1 MKIPIEHKWSQT
13 NEGDIFG
20 TLHSTKNV
28 TFDDYGKLTLSKKT
42 FNVANSD
49 IDDSGFGY
57 LISIPYYNSAY
68 IAVTDDEIFKVNLNG
83 SAITSI
89 AFSPAVVMNSDAIVY
104 NSLLHVTTDTQLSTW
119 NGTAWTNSRLPV
131 ALTAGVPHV
140 MEVFESQATYSLAI
154 ANGNKVQ
161 TYDTSYNANSTV
173 LTLPSYQEVT
183 SIRYRNGYLY
193 VGTKNLNGGE
203 AKIYVW
209 NGSGNGAQYEVP
221 VGCSWVFSMTP
232 YKNTVATVTS
242 QGVLGIVSGTE
253 LVPLSA
259 FPIYY
264 QPDLRWQGSSGLLL
278 NGRVFNRGMIAVG
291 DKLFINVE
299 GEIADGYIPEMQA
312 GLYVFDPRVGLYHRS
327 TSSSTRYVTDDGIT
341 TSSSIITTTNPHNL
355 KTGDGVM
362 FTIVSGLSGVNN
374 DVIYYAKVES
384 ATTLKLAK
392 SHKSLVNGDYVTIT
406 GTATTDA
413 LMYIPN
419 NDNGDLY
426 TSVTS
431 GAITATVYNETPE
444 NLWQSEVIWGS
455 RVDDID
461 GVTVYGLNMFC
472 PSYNV
477 GSFETQ
483 RIYSPNVNQSW
494 NDFNS
499 YIDGFTVDTEKFIL
513 KHRGDTKEETKVMKG
528 VWTATNIFNSDST
541 RINQDP
547 WEDVKEGDE
556 LVIVSGYG
564 RGYSVHVT
572 NVNRD
577 SATVVVITVDEEIG
591 TVGEVFEAFATNYK
605 KEQSHTP
612 DGDDIAGGVDTSSG
626 WVQLKA
632 ELRGFEIA
640 VAINDL
646 SNTKD
651 E

>member
-1 MKIPIEHKWSQT
+1 MKIPSEHKWSQN

-28 TFDDYGKLTLSKKT
+28 TFDDYGKVTLSKKSFSF
-42 FNVANSD
+42 FNSVVGAD
-49 IDDSGFGY
+49 FGY
-57 LISIPYYNSAY
+57 LLSAVYYNDEY
-68 IAVTDDEIFKVNLNG
+68 IFVTHDDIYSGSLTNTAI
-83 SAITSI
+83 SAISST
-89 AFSPAVVMNSDAIVY
+89 PATGLNSDAIVF

-119 NGTAWTNSRLPV
+119 NASSWTNTRLPV
-131 ALTAGVPHV
+131 ALTADVPHP
-140 MEVFESQATYSLAI
+140 MTIFESQATYQLAI
-154 ANGNKVQ
+154 GNGNKVQ

-173 LTLPSYQEVT
+173 LILPSTQRVT
-183 SIRYRNGYLY
+183 TISYRNGYLY
-193 VGTKNLNGGE
+193 VGTKHLNGGE
-203 AKIYVW
+203 AKIYIW
-209 NGSGNGAQYEVP
+209 NGSGSAAQYEVP
-221 VGCSWVFSMTP
+221 VGAEWVFAMTP
-232 YKNTVATVTS
+232 YRTTVAAITS
-242 QGVLGIVSGTE
+242 KGMLGIVSGSDFVK
-253 LVPLSA
+253 LDAL
-259 FPIYY
+259 PIYY
-264 QPDLRWQGSSGLLL
+264 KPDMRWQGSGGLLT
-278 NGRVFNRGMIAVG
+278 NGKVFNRGIATVG
-291 DKLFINVE
+291 DRIYLNIE
-299 GEIADGYIPEMQA
+299 GEIAQGFMPEMHS
-312 GLYVFDPRVGLYHRS
+312 GLWVYDPRVGLYHRS
-327 TSSSTRYVTDDGIT
+327 SSSPTIYVKDNALSVTNSVITTTVAHKLKDGDGVQFTSISGLTGVTDDVVYYVKVL
-341 TSSSIITTTNPHNL
+341 STTT
-355 KTGDGVM
+355 
-362 FTIVSGLSGVNN
+362 I
-374 DVIYYAKVES
+374 
-384 ATTLKLAK
+384 KLAK
-392 SHKSLVNGDYVTIT
+392 SRSMLIEEDYLTIN
-406 GTATTDA
+406 GTATSDT

-419 NDNGDLY
+419 VDFGDTY
-426 TSVTS
+426 NTVTS
-431 GAITATVYNETPE
+431 GAILPLVSSDSVE
-444 NLWQSEVIWGS
+444 NLWASEILWGS

-461 GVTVYGLNMFC
+461 GNAVYTANLFC

-477 GSFETQ
+477 GVFETQ

-513 KHRGDTKEETKVMKG
+513 KHRGDTKEETKAMKG